1 MQVCMEVK
9 NSHLWRSHQPRSISG
24 LESAQAVESISS
36 LLTEA
41 AFGGWRSPLL
51 LVQRQ
56 TLHTAVHLHNNN
68 ITTLL
73 QKLEVDPSLQR
84 FSRQTANRHL
94 NLNLCALVC
103 GYLAESRRAGGKLSN
118 LHVFFVVG
126 VVLFF

>member
-56 TLHTAVHLHNNN
+56 TLHTAVHLHNNKSHVVQQFN
-68 ITTLL
+68 ATLQ
-73 QKLEVDPSLQR
+73 QKLEVDASLQR
-84 FSRQTANRHL
+84 FNSPRKQ
-94 NLNLCALVC
+94 
-103 GYLAESRRAGGKLSN
+103 
-118 LHVFFVVG
+118 
-126 VVLFF
+126 